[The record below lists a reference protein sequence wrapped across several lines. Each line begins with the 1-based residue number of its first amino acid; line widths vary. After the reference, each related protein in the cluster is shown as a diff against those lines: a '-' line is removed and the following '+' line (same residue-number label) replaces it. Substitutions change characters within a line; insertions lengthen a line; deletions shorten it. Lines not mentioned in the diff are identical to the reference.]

1 MNDIQTLP
9 AAPTWRQRLT
19 AVLGGLSGG
28 WAKAGPAAGAGLRGL
43 APLLALAAVVTALV
57 LTLLWRDQ
65 AGYKPVF
72 GQRERVA
79 TADVLAVLDAEHIA
93 YRLHPDSGQVLVP
106 ESELGRA
113 RMLLAAKGVVA
124 KLPAGLELMDRS
136 DPLGVSQ
143 FVQDIRFRRGLEGE
157 LAQSMMALD
166 AVESARVHLSIAKSS
181 SFVLNDG
188 QKSAASV
195 MVTLKAGRTLS
206 HEQIAAAI
214 NLIAGSVANLEPSR
228 VSLVDQA
235 GHLLS
240 ARVDLSEGFEGG
252 TQGDEAQRRVQ
263 DEVRRNVHELLA
275 PVLGD
280 QNYRLSVTAEV
291 NNDRVQET
299 REQFGDAPKLTNE
312 AMREE
317 QERERIALGVPGSL
331 SNRPPAA
338 MAAAAASAAQVGPDD
353 TAGNNNSNTA
363 RKNASTRQYAY
374 DRSITQVKKSR
385 GRLERLSV
393 AVLLN
398 TAAAPGGATT
408 WSTDDIAKVE
418 RLLSGGLGLDTTR
431 GDKLSVSTLAF
442 PVAPIAEPWYQQ
454 RDTLVEFGGWAAYA
468 LAALLG
474 YLLIARPLLRM
485 GQHALGMERRSGDR
499 ATAGRGDA
507 GNERR
512 GQGPELTP
520 LEPIGGAA
528 AGHVAAGASLD
539 GASAR
544 PTLAGPAAGSAVST
558 LLENFELPP
567 PGSPVDVLVDHLKV
581 LAAKEPE
588 RVAEVVKQWVQKKNG
603 RSE

>member
-1 MNDIQTLP
+1 MNDLQTLP
-9 AAPTWRQRLT
+9 AARDGAFGGWRERLRG
-19 AVLGGLSGG
+19 VLGRL
-28 WAKAGPAAGAGLRGL
+28 PAARPSAAGLRAL
-43 APLLALAAVVTALV
+43 APLLLLAVAGTALV
-57 LTLLWRDQ
+57 LMLLWRDQ

-72 GQRERVA
+72 GQREQVA
-79 TADVLAVLDAEHIA
+79 AVDVLAVLDAEHIA

-106 ESELGRA
+106 ESDLGRV

-124 KLPAGLELMDRS
+124 KLPAGLELMDRN

-166 AVESARVHLSIAKSS
+166 AVQAARVHLSIARSS

-188 QKSAASV
+188 QKSSASV
-195 MVTLKAGRTLS
+195 VLTLKPGRSLS
-206 HEQIAAAI
+206 HEQIAAAV
-214 NLIAGSVANLEPSR
+214 NLVAGSVANLEPAR
-228 VSLVDQA
+228 VSLVDQL

-240 ARVDLSEGFEGG
+240 ARVDLSEGFDGAG
-252 TQGDEAQRRVQ
+252 QGNEAQRRIQ

-275 PVLGD
+275 PVLGE

-299 REQFGDAPKLTNE
+299 REQYGDAPKLTNE

-317 QERERIALGVPGSL
+317 QDRERIALGVPGSL

-338 MAAAAASAAQVGPDD
+338 LAASAP
-353 TAGNNNSNTA
+353 AGEDNAGSNTA
-363 RKNASTRQYAY
+363 RKNAATRQYAY

-398 TAAAPGGATT
+398 TAAAPGGA
-408 WSTDDIAKVE
+408 KVWAPE
-418 RLLSGGLGLDTTR
+418 DLTRIEKLLSGGLGLDARR
-431 GDKLSVSTLAF
+431 GDSLNVSSLAF
-442 PVAPIAEPWYQQ
+442 PAAPLAEPWYQQ
-454 RDTLVEFGGWAAYA
+454 RDTWMDLGGWLGYA

-474 YLLIARPLLRM
+474 YWLLARPLLRLA
-485 GQHALGMERRSGDR
+485 QQAL
-499 ATAGRGDA
+499 
-507 GNERR
+507 
-512 GQGPELTP
+512 
-520 LEPIGGAA
+520 
-528 AGHVAAGASLD
+528 
-539 GASAR
+539 GASASSDAAASELTALE
-544 PTLAGPAAGSAVST
+544 PLATAPGVTLAAVPAEAALPAAPSTAVT
-558 LLENFELPP
+558 PLLENYELPP
-567 PGSPVDVLVDHLKV
+567 PGSPVDVMVDHLKV